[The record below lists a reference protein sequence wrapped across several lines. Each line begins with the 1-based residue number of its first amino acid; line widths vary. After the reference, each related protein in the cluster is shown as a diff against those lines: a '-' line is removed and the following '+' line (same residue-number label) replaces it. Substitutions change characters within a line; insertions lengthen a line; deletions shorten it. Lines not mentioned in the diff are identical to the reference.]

1 MYAFLRH
8 FCLHLIL
15 NTQQPHFGCI
25 GNKMTALLE
34 ASHGCLH
41 KSHDGLETLNLD
53 REIKIQLY
61 FKLLIQ

>member
-1 MYAFLRH
+1 
-8 FCLHLIL
+8 
-15 NTQQPHFGCI
+15 
-25 GNKMTALLE
+25 MTALLE